1 MNESLE
7 NDEKTVADLK
17 KVHFVPKDWPLITI
31 KEMFEDHDII
41 SQPDFQREFKDDTK
55 IGSKLIESMIIG
67 IPIPPV
73 YLCSESDGTFSVID
87 GQQRM
92 TLFVNFMQNK
102 YALKGLEEITELN
115 GKKYGELDKIY
126 QKILKQ
132 GTLNCI
138 ILDNED
144 SDLKYEIFARLNQ
157 GATKLTPQELRNCLY
172 RGSFNN
178 MLEDIAANNKNL
190 EKLFVTANKGK
201 NIKNTF

>member
-1 MNESLE
+1 MKDNEKNINE
-7 NDEKTVADLK
+7 IK
-17 KVHFVPKDWPLITI
+17 KVHFDQKDLPLATI
-31 KEMFEDHDII
+31 REMFDDHDII
-41 SQPDFQREFKDDTK
+41 PQPDFQREFKDDIK
-55 IGSKLIESMIIG
+55 IGSKLVESMILG
-67 IPIPPV
+67 IPIPPI
-73 YLCSESDGTFSVID
+73 YLCSESDGTLSVID

-92 TLFVNFMQNK
+92 TLFVNFMENK
-102 YALKGLEEITELN
+102 FQLKGLEQLTELN

-144 SDLKYEIFARLNQ
+144 SELKYEIFARLNQ

-178 MLEDIAANNKNL
+178 MLEEIASTNKYL
-190 EKLFVTANKGK
+190 PQ
-201 NIKNTF
+201 